1 MICLF
6 SAAFSISPS
15 KKALI
20 VNVLGSYV
28 CTVSEYILKEFL
40 KLTHSMEGLIIFWFL
55 EIFVIFSQ
63 TFLKKILNIP
73 FFKANLVNLCFLY
86 PQDTYNI
93 LYKPNIYW
101 LYWVGQVSSFKWT
114 EGKIFLPEVIL
125 I

>member
-15 KKALI
+15 KKS
-20 VNVLGSYV
+20 VNCEWDVLGSYV
-28 CTVSEYILKEFL
+28 CTVSKYILKEFL

-93 LYKPNIYW
+93 LYKPNI
-101 LYWVGQVSSFKWT
+101 LSRAGF
-114 EGKIFLPEVIL
+114 
-125 I
+125 